1 MRWGLIILQFLF
13 ACAIYGQSAYVKISI
28 DSAAVPAGYNFTV
41 NLESFSEDGIIYP
54 QIPDKSKLDTNW
66 YILNISDL
74 IQEDSADFIRYK
86 FSFNALINSFGVFK
100 VEPEIWFK
108 TIPDNTLIESD
119 EIEIYSVKLDE
130 NGDIKPNES
139 YVKAKWSSAEITFMI
154 VGSLLLII
162 LIFYFV
168 KFIKNKNLKKSKPK
182 FIKNLESEIDLFQN
196 CMDELA
202 KLEFNPDKSD
212 HYYSQLM
219 IVFKD
224 FCTNYYNKDFKVLT
238 DSEFLNEMQD
248 NKDFGVKNF
257 LKLETIINEI
267 KYAKSQVYKELAA
280 QHLDMLKQILF
291 DIKNKNY
298 DR

>member
-1 MRWGLIILQFLF
+1 MKWGLIILQFLF

-28 DSAAVPAGYNFTV
+28 DSASVPAGYNFTV

-108 TIPDNTLIESD
+108 TIPAYTLIESD

-130 NGDIKPNES
+130 NGEIKPNEP
-139 YVKAKWSSAEITFMI
+139 YVKAKWSSSELALMVLGF
-154 VGSLLLII
+154 LLLIF

-168 KFIKNKNLKKSKPK
+168 KLIKNKNLKKPKPK
-182 FIKNLESEIDLFQN
+182 FSKNLESEIDLFQN

-202 KLEFNPDKSD
+202 KLEFKSD
-212 HYYSQLM
+212 SSDQYYSQLM
-219 IVFKD
+219 IIFKD
-224 FCTNYYNKDFKVLT
+224 FCSNYYNKDFKVLT